1 MGIVAKQSFK
11 NVLIIFLAF
20 AIGGINTM
28 FLYTRFLK
36 EEYYGLVI
44 YLLSASNLL
53 MPLTAL
59 GVQYTIV
66 KFYSSYNNKVQ
77 RDRFLTMSL
86 FLPLFVALPIGFL
99 WSGIHNWIMTKIPE
113 ENQIIENY
121 TFIIYLVAIA
131 CAYFEIFYS
140 WSRVQLKSVFGNI
153 LKELWNRI
161 MAMILLFAVFFGW
174 ITKPEFIYYY
184 TGLYF
189 VRMLLMMVY
198 AFYQYLPTFSFIL
211 PNNWKEILRYSGY
224 IVLAGSA
231 GAMILDIDK
240 VMIPGKKELA
250 QAAYYT
256 VAVFIGSTVE
266 APGRAMFQILNPL
279 VAKALNEGNEK
290 EVESLYKKS
299 SINLLAIC
307 GLFFL
312 LININIHQLY
322 TILPEKYSGGVL
334 VVLMISSL
342 KLFAMAAGSNQAI
355 ISNSKYYRITLP
367 LGLGM
372 AFSVYF
378 LNNILI
384 EKIGIEGAALSTL
397 LVVVM
402 FTIFKVFYIN
412 SKFKIHPFSKKTG
425 QILGLILVLFFG
437 FYFWNFPIPPIE
449 IFEIPVSPIINIAL
463 KSVLLTVIYL
473 FVVVKFNISDQ
484 INAIVTRFVK
494 L

>member
-20 AIGGINTM
+20 AFGGINTM

-66 KFYSSYNNKVQ
+66 KFYSSYEDKIQ
-77 RDRFLTMSL
+77 RDRFLTLSL
-86 FLPLFVALPIGFL
+86 ILPLFIALPIGFL
-99 WSGIHNWIMTKIPE
+99 WSGIHNWIMTKIPA
-113 ENQIIENY
+113 ENQIIEDY
-121 TFIIYLVAIA
+121 TIVIYLVALA

-140 WSRVQLKSVFGNI
+140 WSRVQLKSVFGNV
-153 LKELWNRI
+153 LKELWNRV

-184 TGLYF
+184 TALYF
-189 VRMLLMMVY
+189 LRMLLMMVY
-198 AFYQYLPTFSFIL
+198 AFSQYLPKFSLKL
-211 PNNWKEILRYSGY
+211 PDNWKEIVRYSGY

-279 VAKALNEGNEK
+279 VAKALNENNEK

-312 LININIHQLY
+312 LINVNIHQLY
-322 TILPEKYSGGVL
+322 TVLPEKYSGGVL

-342 KLFAMAAGSNQAI
+342 KLFSMAAGSNQAI
-355 ISNSKYYRITLP
+355 ISNSKYYRVTLP

-372 AFSVYF
+372 AFSVYY
-378 LNNILI
+378 LNDILI
-384 EKIGIEGAALSTL
+384 DKIGIDGAALSTL
-397 LVVVM
+397 LVVVG
-402 FTIFKVFYIN
+402 FTIFKVLYIK
-412 SKFKIHPFSKKTG
+412 SKFKIHPFSKKTW
-425 QILGLILVLFFG
+425 QILIVILTLFLG
-437 FYFWNFPIPPIE
+437 FYFLSFPIPRIE
-449 IFEIPVSPIINIAL
+449 VFDFSISPIIDILL
-463 KSVLLTVIYL
+463 KSFLLAVTYL
-473 FVVVKFNISDQ
+473 FVVIKLNISDQ
-484 INAIVTRFVK
+484 INAIVGKFIK